1 MGEFPRYIV
10 DSAGCDTVFPA
21 DLYDVGDKE
30 GGELE
35 YTDDVHS
42 DAGEICL
49 GGEFGDEVG
58 GWWVEC
64 VGGCIVLV
72 GCCRGRCL
80 GWGFIMSGGLGRWN
94 ARIYKGGSLWL
105 MKRMRE
111 KKVWVRKHR

>member
-42 DAGEICL
+42 DAGEFCL

-64 VGGCIVLV
+64 VGGVL
-72 GCCRGRCL
+72 C
-80 GWGFIMSGGLGRWN
+80 
-94 ARIYKGGSLWL
+94 
-105 MKRMRE
+105 
-111 KKVWVRKHR
+111 